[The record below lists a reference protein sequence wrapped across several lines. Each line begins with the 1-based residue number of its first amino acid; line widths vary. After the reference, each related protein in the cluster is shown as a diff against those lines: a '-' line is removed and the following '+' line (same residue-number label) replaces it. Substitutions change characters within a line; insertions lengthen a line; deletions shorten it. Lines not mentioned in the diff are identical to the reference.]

1 MILDWIKAKG
11 LMLALAALAALLVAQ
26 TLRLHG
32 EQVAHLE
39 LRETVA
45 RDAKAR
51 ADAALKVERET
62 ATKERIHAGD
72 TQEGAD
78 EFAQAAQARVDAARA
93 DLARVER
100 LRVDAERRAAT
111 YRAMAQAGAAACG
124 DLADRHR
131 ALDAHIVRGVAVVA
145 GLRGDLAR
153 RDDEV
158 KLLRGQID
166 ADRAL
171 MDRGGD

>member
-11 LMLALAALAALLVAQ
+11 LMLASLALLALLAAQ

-32 EQVAHLE
+32 EQVAHLT

-45 RDAKAR
+45 KDAKAR
-51 ADAALKVERET
+51 ADAALKVEREA
-62 ATKERIHAGD
+62 ATKERNHAED

-78 EFAQAAQARVDAARA
+78 EFARAAQARVDAARA

-111 YRAMAQAGAAACG
+111 YRAMAQAGAATCR
-124 DLADRHR
+124 DLADRHA
-131 ALDAHIVRGVAVVA
+131 ALDAHVVRGVAVVA
-145 GLRGDLAR
+145 GLRDDLAR
-153 RDDEV
+153 RDGEV

-171 MDRGGD
+171 MDRGSD